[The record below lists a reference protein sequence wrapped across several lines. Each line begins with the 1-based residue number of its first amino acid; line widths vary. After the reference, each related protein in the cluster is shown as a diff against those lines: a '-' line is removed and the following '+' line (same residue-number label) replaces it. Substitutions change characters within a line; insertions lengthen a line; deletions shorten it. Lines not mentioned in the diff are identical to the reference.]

1 MTNIGFVIAKIE
13 TINDKLNTLEELVSD
28 IRFDLQE
35 LDYLKSM
42 LEKSEDI

>member
-1 MTNIGFVIAKIE
+1 MTNIGFIIAKIE
-13 TINDKLNTLEELVSD
+13 TIGEKLKAMEELVSD